1 MKFFLAIVFSCS
13 FVVLLAQQTTE
24 EKLISTLKAFHQ
36 ALVNKNT
43 VTLNQHTDKALT
55 YGHSNGWVENK
66 NEFIA
71 DLENGLIS
79 YQAFAEDSVQV
90 QLSGNVASVRF
101 KADIDATLRGV
112 SSNFKLRV
120 LEVWLKKA
128 NRWVLFARQAVKAT

>member
-120 LEVWLKKA
+120 LEV
-128 NRWVLFARQAVKAT
+128 